1 MLISSIGLL
10 EPIQNQYH
18 GIIPGC
24 SGNPYRFIHT
34 KCPLSP
40 FRVDLRRVALRDIS
54 CGFRSVRPSLFL
66 RLSWGSIHCRCGC
79 QMWLVSRRGGRVV

>member
-10 EPIQNQYH
+10 EPIQNQDH

-34 KCPLSP
+34 KCPLSRLNDTTCC
-40 FRVDLRRVALRDIS
+40 FALPDHGS
-54 CGFRSVRPSLFL
+54 ESEETYRSSADDEAAMRAFKLA
-66 RLSWGSIHCRCGC
+66 
-79 QMWLVSRRGGRVV
+79 

>member
-10 EPIQNQYH
+10 EPIQNQDH

-34 KCPLSP
+34 KCPLSLFILTRYRERIKGPKWPDICLQRAFLTQP
-40 FRVDLRRVALRDIS
+40 FRAYKSPIL
-54 CGFRSVRPSLFL
+54 GRPS
-66 RLSWGSIHCRCGC
+66 
-79 QMWLVSRRGGRVV
+79 GR